1 MSRSASAPVFTPK
14 TLTFLRALKRN
25 NDREWFRARKD
36 DYEAHVRGPLVALLA
51 RLEQDL
57 PAFAPEFIAHPK
69 VSLFRIYR
77 DTRFS
82 NDKSPLKTNA
92 AAHFPHRQLMK
103 RGAGLYLEVAP
114 GWVWIGGG
122 IYMPERSDLQAIRE
136 RIATDHRKLR
146 RIIGAPAFR
155 SVVGELKGEQL
166 TRVPRGFL
174 PDHPAAD
181 LLRHKQFLA
190 SNEYPAAFASDP
202 GFYPELLR
210 VFRAITP
217 LTRFLND
224 ALATAPAPVREFDR
238 G

>member
-1 MSRSASAPVFTPK
+1 MPATVFTPK

-25 NDREWFRARKD
+25 NDREWFRTRKD
-36 DYEAHVRGPLVALLA
+36 DYEAHVHGPLVALLG

-57 PAFAPEFIAHPK
+57 AAFAPEFISHPK
-69 VSLFRIYR
+69 VSLFRVYR

-92 AAHFPHRQLMK
+92 AAHVPHRQLMK

-146 RIIGAPAFR
+146 RIIGAPAFT

-190 SNEYPAAFASDP
+190 SKEYPAAFASDA

-224 ALATAPAPVREFDR
+224 ALLAAPAPVREFDR